1 VLRCDLLGPVLG
13 ALIELR
19 VVVGV
24 RIAVAGTAAPGSHGG
39 GVSNHWFLGLLGLS
53 RAGSNSGGGIVS
65 CGVRGLR
72 GLRGLCD
79 LRGACGIGVVVLGGG
94 AEGFEFGLF
103 FFGAVALADFGIDK
117 PAQTD
122 GS

>member
-1 VLRCDLLGPVLG
+1 LLGPVLG

-65 CGVRGLR
+65 WGVRGLR
-72 GLRGLCD
+72 GLCG
-79 LRGACGIGVVVLGGG
+79 LRGACGIGVVVLVGG
-94 AEGFEFGLF
+94 AECFEFGLF
-103 FFGAVALADFGIDK
+103 LFGAAAFADFGVDK
-117 PAQTD
+117 PAQTN
-122 GS
+122 GG